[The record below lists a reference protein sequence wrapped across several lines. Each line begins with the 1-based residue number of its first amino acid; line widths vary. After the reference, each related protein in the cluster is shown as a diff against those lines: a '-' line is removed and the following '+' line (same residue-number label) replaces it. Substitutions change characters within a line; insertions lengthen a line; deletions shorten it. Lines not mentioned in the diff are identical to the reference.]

1 MNPLFNPL
9 FLDPPDLSPATFIAP
24 DAQVI
29 GAVHLEEGV
38 SIWYCAVL
46 RGDVER
52 IVVGHS
58 TNIQDGAVV
67 HGDPGIP
74 TILGNYVTV
83 GHRAIIHSATVEDG
97 AMIGMG
103 AILLNGVTVGRGSI
117 VGAGAVITKDVAPY
131 TLVAGVPGKPM
142 RVVAPE
148 EAEGLIHH
156 AQQYE
161 ELAKAYKNKGLSR

>member
-1 MNPLFNPL
+1 MNPL
-9 FLDPPDLSPATFIAP
+9 FLDPPDLSLATFVAP

-29 GAVHLEEGV
+29 GAVSLEEGV
-38 SIWYCAVL
+38 SIWYGAVL

-52 IVVGHS
+52 IMVGHS
-58 TNIQDGAVV
+58 TNVQDGAVV

-74 TILGNYVTV
+74 TVLGGYVTV
-83 GHRAIIHSATVEDG
+83 GHRAIIHSANVEDG

-103 AILLNGVTVGRGSI
+103 AILLNGVTVGKGAI
-117 VGAGAVITKDVAPY
+117 VAAGAVITKDVAPY

-142 RVVAPE
+142 RVISPE

-161 ELAKAYKNKGLSR
+161 ELAKAYRNKGLGR

>member
-1 MNPLFNPL
+1 MNPLFL
-9 FLDPPDLSPATFIAP
+9 EPPDLSLATFIAP

-29 GAVHLEEGV
+29 GAVSLEQGV
-38 SIWYCAVL
+38 SIWYGAVL
-46 RGDVER
+46 RADVER
-52 IVVGHS
+52 IVVGRS
-58 TNIQDGAVV
+58 TNIQDGAIV

-74 TILGNYVTV
+74 TVLGNYVTV

-103 AILLNGVTVGRGSI
+103 AILLNGVTVGQGAI
-117 VGAGAVITKDVAPY
+117 VGAGAVVTKDVAPY
-131 TLVAGVPGKPM
+131 TLVAGVPSKPM
-142 RVVAPE
+142 RVITPA

-156 AQQYE
+156 ARQYE

>member
-1 MNPLFNPL
+1 MNPL
-9 FLDPPDLSPATFIAP
+9 FLDPPDLSLATFIAP

-29 GAVHLEEGV
+29 GAVSLEEGV
-38 SIWYCAVL
+38 SVWYGAVL

-52 IVVGHS
+52 IIVGHS
-58 TNIQDGAVV
+58 TNIQDGAIV

-74 TILGNYVTV
+74 TILGRHVTV

-103 AILLNGVTVGRGSI
+103 AILLNGVTVGKGAI
-117 VGAGAVITKDVAPY
+117 VAAGAVITKDVAPY

-142 RVVAPE
+142 RVLSPE

-156 AQQYE
+156 AQQYK
-161 ELAKAYKNKGLSR
+161 ELAKAYKNKGLGR

>member
-1 MNPLFNPL
+1 MNPL
-9 FLDPPDLSPATFIAP
+9 FLDPPDLSLATFIAP

-29 GAVHLEEGV
+29 GAVSLEEGV
-38 SIWYCAVL
+38 SIWYGAVL

-52 IVVGHS
+52 IVVGHF

-74 TILGNYVTV
+74 TVLGNYVTV

-103 AILLNGVTVGRGSI
+103 AILLNGVTVGKGAI
-117 VGAGAVITKDVAPY
+117 VGAGAVVTKDVAPY

-142 RVVAPE
+142 RAIAPE

-156 AQQYE
+156 ARQYE

>member
-1 MNPLFNPL
+1 MNPL
-9 FLDPPDLSPATFIAP
+9 FLDPPDLSLAAFIAP

-29 GAVHLEEGV
+29 GAVRIEEGV
-38 SIWYCAVL
+38 SIWYGAVL

-52 IVVGHS
+52 IVIGRS

-74 TILGNYVTV
+74 TVLGNYVTV

-103 AILLNGVTVGRGSI
+103 AILLNGITVGKGAI
-117 VGAGAVITKDVAPY
+117 VAAGAVITKDVAPY

-142 RVVAPE
+142 RVVAID

-161 ELAKAYKNKGLSR
+161 ELAKAYKDKGLSR

>member
-1 MNPLFNPL
+1 MNPL
-9 FLDPPDLSPATFIAP
+9 FLDPPDLSLATFIAP

-29 GAVHLEEGV
+29 GAVSLEEGV
-38 SIWYCAVL
+38 SIWYGAVL

-52 IVVGHS
+52 IVVGRS

-74 TILGNYVTV
+74 TVLGNYVTV

-103 AILLNGVTVGRGSI
+103 AILLNGVTVGKGSI
-117 VGAGAVITKDVAPY
+117 VGAGAVVTKDVAPY
-131 TLVAGVPGKPM
+131 TLVAGVPSKPV
-142 RVVAPE
+142 RVIAPE

-156 AQQYE
+156 ARQYE

>member
-1 MNPLFNPL
+1 M
-9 FLDPPDLSPATFIAP
+9 
-24 DAQVI
+24 I
-29 GAVHLEEGV
+29 GAVSLEEGV
-38 SIWYCAVL
+38 SIWYGAVL

-52 IVVGHS
+52 IMVGHS

-74 TILGNYVTV
+74 TVLGHYVTV

-103 AILLNGVTVGRGSI
+103 AILLNGVTVGKGAI
-117 VGAGAVITKDVAPY
+117 VAAGAVITKDVAPY

-142 RVVAPE
+142 RVISPE

>member
-1 MNPLFNPL
+1 MNPL
-9 FLDPPDLSPATFIAP
+9 FLDPPDLSLATFIAP

-29 GAVHLEEGV
+29 GAVSLEEGV
-38 SIWYCAVL
+38 SIWYGAVL

-52 IVVGHS
+52 IVVGRS
-58 TNIQDGAVV
+58 TNIQDGAIV

-83 GHRAIIHSATVEDG
+83 GHRAIIHSATIEDG

-103 AILLNGVTVGRGSI
+103 AILLNGVTVGKGSI
-117 VGAGAVITKDVAPY
+117 VGAGAVVTKDVAPY
-131 TLVAGVPGKPM
+131 TLVAGVPGKPV
-142 RVVAPE
+142 RVIAPE

-156 AQQYE
+156 AHQYE
-161 ELAKAYKNKGLSR
+161 ELARAYKTKGLSR

>member
-1 MNPLFNPL
+1 MNRL
-9 FLDPPDLSPATFIAP
+9 FLDPPDLSLATFIAP

-29 GAVHLEEGV
+29 GAVSLEEGV
-38 SIWYCAVL
+38 SIWYGAVL

-52 IVVGHS
+52 IVVGRF
-58 TNIQDGAVV
+58 TNIQDGAIV

-83 GHRAIIHSATVEDG
+83 GHRAIIHSATIEDG

-103 AILLNGVTVGRGSI
+103 AILLNGVTVGKGSI
-117 VGAGAVITKDVAPY
+117 VGAGAVVTKDVAPY
-131 TLVAGVPGKPM
+131 TLVAGVPGKPV
-142 RVVAPE
+142 RVIAPE

-156 AQQYE
+156 ARQYE
-161 ELAKAYKNKGLSR
+161 ELARAYKNKGLSR

>member
-1 MNPLFNPL
+1 MNPL
-9 FLDPPDLSPATFIAP
+9 FLDPPDLSLATFIAP

-29 GAVHLEEGV
+29 GAVSLEEGV
-38 SIWYCAVL
+38 SIWYGAVL

-52 IVVGHS
+52 IVVGRS
-58 TNIQDGAVV
+58 TNIQDGAIV

-74 TILGNYVTV
+74 TVLGNYVTV

-103 AILLNGVTVGRGSI
+103 AILLNGVTVGKGSI
-117 VGAGAVITKDVAPY
+117 VGAGAVVTKDVAPY
-131 TLVAGVPGKPM
+131 TLVAGVPCKPM
-142 RVVAPE
+142 RAIAPD
-148 EAEGLIHH
+148 EAEGLIQH
-156 AQQYE
+156 ARQYE